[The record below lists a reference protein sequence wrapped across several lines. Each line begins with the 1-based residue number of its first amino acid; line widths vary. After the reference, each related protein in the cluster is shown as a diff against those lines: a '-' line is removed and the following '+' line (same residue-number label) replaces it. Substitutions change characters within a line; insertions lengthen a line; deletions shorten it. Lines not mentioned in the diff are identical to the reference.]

1 MRKLRKIFKYIGY
14 TFLYLIVSLASAY
27 GAITISTNLSSRQSA
42 EGQGVVPAQI
52 QAIRDNF
59 EEAENVDLNLGV
71 TINSGDIDANN
82 FSSTNIGLSAK
93 INHKKVEIEKSNNAS
108 TLAKLTDEA
117 NYKDVISVDGTITID
132 MPGQT
137 YEINICYSDNNL
149 YFDLFGG
156 KFRVE
161 TTNLIDSAKQLIS
174 MIGVELPDI
183 GSIVKN
189 EDGQFDINKILSFL
203 SDLNELKGRRENVIN
218 VNLPI
223 PDAPAIIQLITDKT
237 YKLKTI
243 SLPLSKVSDKMSIE
257 ASGNVNYP
265 KYVEIGERNKDD
277 YANLTPIFGV
287 ASKVIPFAKQD
298 ILSFNTTLTYD
309 DTTYNAFVSVDIKN
323 MRVMVESEYEGLN
336 AKVIYMDKS
345 VYLECG
351 NLFVKFS
358 LDDLDKVGA
367 LLEKFGINL
376 PIDKISAIIDKVT
389 TGKIAEI
396 SGELN
401 MSEFDLS
408 SLNLD
413 IIESINEEDGTTKV
427 VIKDIGTISISADN
441 EKLTAIGFTGFG
453 IDANLEIKDA
463 KEIALTE
470 KEDAYANVAVLLPAV
485 SDAIDFANNK
495 TFSANVNIKVNEIE
509 IPLNVTLN
517 IENGV
522 YLTANTNLYGKDVKV
537 TLDENTLFID
547 VLSNK
552 LKVSLDDKDTI
563 LEFVSTLLGKEISM
577 PEVSTNLDISKII
590 EMVKSVLDR
599 EKTPL
604 LVTALS
610 VNENGELEIGAMG
623 YALTLKT
630 SANEISVKTE
640 IEGISVSATVIG
652 SNDEFVKDEL
662 NADEYTDLVDFLPII
677 ENTTKL
683 IQDKVAYLEINGSY
697 NGISANGFINLNGK
711 IELDLTAS
719 YENIT
724 AKVIFKD
731 GILYVNAGNI
741 AIKFNTV
748 DLDEVAKFVKEN
760 FKIEIPYLDKI
771 SSILESENMI
781 DAIIALIPTNG
792 AKVDTSNLDIE
803 EILTNLTLNISRSLI
818 EVGYTLNGNPLTAN
832 INLGEDKISSI
843 NVNYSSITA
852 SLTLHD
858 NAHDIAVNG
867 EYIDIMTLMG
877 YVDKALE
884 IANNGTVGFNAS
896 LTYDD
901 TTYNA
906 FVSVDIK
913 NMRVMVESEYEG
925 LNAKVIYMDKSVYL
939 ECGNLFV
946 KFSLDDLDKV
956 GALLEKFG
964 INLPID
970 KISAIIDKVTTGK
983 IAEISGELNMS
994 EFDLSS
1000 LNLDIIESINEEDGT
1015 TKVVIKDIGTISI
1028 SADNEKL
1035 TAIGFTGFGIDA
1047 NLEIKDAKEI
1057 ALTEKEDAYANVA
1070 VLLPAVSD
1078 AIDFANNKTFSANV
1092 NIKVNEIEIPLNVT
1106 LNIEN
1111 GVYLTA
1117 NTNLYGKDVKV
1128 TLDENTLFID
1138 VLSNKLKVS
1147 LDDKDTILEF
1157 VSTLL
1162 GKEISMP
1169 EVSTNLDISK
1179 IIEMVKSVLDR
1190 EKTPLLV
1197 TALSVNE
1204 NGELEIGAMGYALT
1218 LKTSANEIS
1227 VKTEIEGISVSA
1239 TVIGSNDEFVK
1250 DELNADE
1257 YTDLVDFLPIIENTT
1272 KLIQD
1277 KVAYLEINGSYN
1289 GISANGFINL
1299 NGKIELDLT
1308 ASYENITAKV
1318 IFKDGIL
1325 YVNAGNIAIKFN
1337 TVDLDEVAKFVKENF
1352 KIEIPYLD
1360 KISSILESEN
1370 MIDAIIALIP
1380 TDGAKVD
1387 TSNLDIEE
1395 ILTNLTL
1402 NISRSLIEVGYTLNG
1417 NSLTASVNLGE
1428 GKISSINVNYS
1439 NITASLTLYDNAH
1452 DIAVNG
1458 EYIDIMTLMGY
1469 VDKALQ
1475 FVKAGHIK
1483 ALAEIIF
1490 LDNGQKVNASV
1501 QADYSSQIK
1510 LGAILSSNDIDGLDI
1525 SFFVEEGVLYFNYN
1539 GLLIKIDNKAFGE
1552 ILSIALEFFGIDPS
1566 TIPFLDKV
1574 DLDFNL
1580 KEEIGIDTGIADID
1594 PMKMIKYL
1602 DYISGLYTNGNDLV
1616 ISLNGKLLYGD
1627 DNAQD
1632 ILISFTSTESALTGI
1647 QIDNIYNSNRSRQIS
1662 AKLEIQDWTGYQGV
1676 DKSKNYVDISRASD
1690 LIKALVN
1697 MVTTKDFHIA
1707 GTFNVN
1713 GKLAGIELASAI
1725 KALGKNNVIP
1735 FDIRVKIV
1743 DKKPEIAI
1751 VLGEIPAVVKVNN
1764 DVPYEF
1770 GDTESGDN
1778 RFLYIYYKDDAI
1790 YLYRS
1795 ETVDVVFGAGKRS
1808 YEKATKIS
1816 LDRLLEDPMY
1826 YVQYSI
1832 GFTDAIINAM
1842 KESMSLASNRTT
1854 PMDYSNILKPIEIVD
1869 ANSFRVSINM
1879 AEIANNP
1886 QLGIMSI
1893 LFRTDTDKNNKNYVS
1908 HLEFGFDLP
1917 LKGDTV
1923 NLKLDSNNIDLVNYL
1938 DPVDMSALYEY
1949 VNSYT
1954 HAYDEEWEASKG
1966 KWTKASE
1973 KIYTI
1978 KFNSNGGNTVS
1989 DMAGSYKTPISL
2001 PTLPDIINDNGIYK
2015 STKVFGGWY
2024 TSEEFADNTLF
2035 TSTTMPRRDTT
2046 LYAKWV
2052 ETIVYYR
2059 TITFVTNSTFTC
2071 DSITRLAGSEIT
2083 LFELED
2089 KEETIDSTTIYS
2101 HFAGWYTSAD
2111 FAENTEFN
2119 DTIMPDFNVTLYAK
2133 WNVYKVEKT
2142 ASFKLYHND
2151 ELLSEKQVKV
2161 GDKAE
2166 LTNSLINETTKY
2178 YLDKD
2183 FSEEY
2188 TGTFEIV
2195 NDLTLYIRNKYHF
2208 SYSSSYGDAFTN
2220 EFDLYEGEEMPALP
2234 SQSTY
2239 VEDDGKTRVTYTFK
2253 GYSDNLTIAPDRN
2266 VDIIA
2271 NWEVET
2277 KYYYTVNFDLRWYI
2291 VFDTV
2296 AGSGWKDAPAA
2307 ISAVTVLEGTTL
2319 NLNESKYIV
2328 QGRAYTSAVRPGK
2341 FTDWSTKAYFKS
2353 TSWGTSQWADY
2364 TKAGSGFTSYTV
2376 TGNATL
2382 YACWQKV

>member
-71 TINSGDIDANN
+71 TINSGDIDSNN
-82 FSSTNIGLSAK
+82 FSSTNIGVSAK
-93 INHKKVEIEKSNNAS
+93 INHKKVEVEKSNSAS
-108 TLAKLTDEA
+108 TLAKLADEE
-117 NYKDVISVDGTITID
+117 NYKDVLSVDGTITIE
-132 MPGQT
+132 MPGQS
-137 YEINICYSDNNL
+137 YEINICYSDDNL

-174 MIGVELPDI
+174 MVGVELPDI

-218 VNLPI
+218 INLPI

-265 KYVEIGERNKDD
+265 KSVEIGARSNDD
-277 YANLTPIFGV
+277 YADLTPIFGV

-298 ILSFNTTLTYD
+298 ILSFNASITYEG
-309 DTTYNAFVSVDIKN
+309 TTYNAFVSADIKN
-323 MRVMVESEYEGLN
+323 MRVMVETEYEGLN
-336 AKVIYMDKS
+336 AKLIYMDKS

-376 PIDKISAIIDKVT
+376 PIDKISTIIDKVT

-396 SGELN
+396 AGELN
-401 MSEFDLS
+401 MGEFDLS
-408 SLNLD
+408 TLNLD
-413 IIESINEEDGTTKV
+413 IIESISEEKGTTKV
-427 VIKDIGTISISADN
+427 VIKDIGTISISADS
-441 EKLTAIGFTGFG
+441 EKLTAIGFNGFG
-453 IDANLEIKDA
+453 VDANLEIKDA

-470 KEDAYANVAVLLPAV
+470 NVDAYANVAVLLPAV
-485 SDAIDFANNK
+485 SDAIDFAKNK
-495 TFSANVNIKVNEIE
+495 TFSANVNLKVQEIE

-517 IENGV
+517 IENGL
-522 YLTANTNLYGKDVKV
+522 YITASTNLYGKDVKV
-537 TLDENTLFID
+537 TFEENTLFID

-563 LEFVSTLLGKEISM
+563 LEFVSTLLSKDISM
-577 PEVSTNLDISKII
+577 PEASANLDISKII

-610 VNENGELEIGAMG
+610 VNESGELEIEAMG

-630 SANEISVKTE
+630 SANEISVKTK
-640 IEGISVSATVIG
+640 IEGISVSATVTG

-662 NADEYTDLVDFLPII
+662 NADEYTDLVDFFPII

-697 NGISANGFINLNGK
+697 NGISTNGFINLNGK

-724 AKVIFKD
+724 ARVIFKD

-741 AIKFNTV
+741 AVKFNTV

-760 FKIEIPYLDKI
+760 FNVEIPYLDKI
-771 SSILESENMI
+771 SCVLESENMI
-781 DAIIALIPTNG
+781 DAIIALIPTDG
-792 AKVDTSNLDIE
+792 AKVDTSKLDIE

-818 EVGYTLNGNPLTAN
+818 EVGYTLNGNPLTASV
-832 INLGEDKISSI
+832 NLGENNIASLG
-843 NVNYSSITA
+843 VTYSDLTA

-858 NAHDIAVNG
+858 NAHDISVSG
-867 EYIDIMTLMG
+867 EYVDVMTLVG
-877 YVDKALE
+877 YADKALE

-896 LTYDD
+896 ITYEG

-906 FVSVDIK
+906 FVSADIK
-913 NMRVMVESEYEG
+913 NMRVMVETEYEG
-925 LNAKVIYMDKSVYL
+925 LNAKLIYMDKSVYL

-970 KISAIIDKVTTGK
+970 KISTIIDKVTTGK
-983 IAEISGELNMS
+983 IAEIAGELNMG
-994 EFDLSS
+994 EFDLST
-1000 LNLDIIESINEEDGT
+1000 LNLDIIESISEEKGT

-1028 SADNEKL
+1028 SADSEKL
-1035 TAIGFTGFGIDA
+1035 TAIGFNGFGVDA

-1057 ALTEKEDAYANVA
+1057 ALTENVDAYANVA

-1078 AIDFANNKTFSANV
+1078 AIDFAKNKTFSANV
-1092 NIKVNEIEIPLNVT
+1092 NLKVQEIEIPLNVT

-1111 GVYLTA
+1111 GLYITA
-1117 NTNLYGKDVKV
+1117 STNLYGKDVKV
-1128 TLDENTLFID
+1128 TFEENTLFID

-1162 GKEISMP
+1162 SKDISMP
-1169 EVSTNLDISK
+1169 EASANLDISK

-1204 NGELEIGAMGYALT
+1204 SGELEIEAMGYALT

-1227 VKTEIEGISVSA
+1227 VKTKIEGISVSA
-1239 TVIGSNDEFVK
+1239 TVTGSNDEFVK

-1257 YTDLVDFLPIIENTT
+1257 YTDLVDFFPIIENTT

-1289 GISANGFINL
+1289 GISTNGFINL

-1308 ASYENITAKV
+1308 ASYENITARV

-1325 YVNAGNIAIKFN
+1325 YVNAGNIAVKFN

-1352 KIEIPYLD
+1352 NVEIPYLD
-1360 KISSILESEN
+1360 KISCVLESEN

-1387 TSNLDIEE
+1387 TSKLDIEE

-1417 NSLTASVNLGE
+1417 NPLTASVNLGE
-1428 GKISSINVNYS
+1428 NKIASLGVTYS
-1439 NITASLTLYDNAH
+1439 NITASLTLHDNAH
-1452 DIAVNG
+1452 DISVSG
-1458 EYIDIMTLMGY
+1458 EYVDVMTLIGY
-1469 VDKALQ
+1469 VEKAMQ
-1475 FVKAGHIK
+1475 FVDAGHIK
-1483 ALAEIIF
+1483 ALAEIVF

-1510 LGAILSSNDIDGLDI
+1510 LGAVISSNDIDGLDI

-1552 ILSIALEFFGIDPS
+1552 ILSIALEFLGIDPS

-1580 KEEIGIDTGIADID
+1580 KEEIGIDTSITDID

-1632 ILISFTSTESALTGI
+1632 IIISFTSTEDSLTGI
-1647 QIDNIYNSNRSRQIS
+1647 KIDNIYNSNRSRQLS
-1662 AKLEIQDWTGYQGV
+1662 AKLDIQDWTGYQGV

-1713 GKLAGIELASAI
+1713 GKLAGIDLAGAV

-1751 VLGEIPAVVKVNN
+1751 VLGEIPAVVEVNN

-1778 RFLYIYYKDDAI
+1778 RFLYIYYKDEAI
-1790 YLYRS
+1790 YIYRS
-1795 ETVDVVFGAGKRS
+1795 ETVDIMFGAGKRS

-1832 GFTDAIINAM
+1832 GFTDTIINAM

-1869 ANSFRVSINM
+1869 ANSFKVSINM

-1893 LFRTDTDKNNKNYVS
+1893 LFRTGTDRNNKNYVS

-1923 NLKLDSNNIDLVNYL
+1923 NLQLDSKNIDLVDYL

-1978 KFNSNGGNTVS
+1978 KFNSNGGNSVS
-1989 DMAGSYKTPISL
+1989 DITGSYKTPISL
-2001 PTLPDIINDNGIYK
+2001 PTLPNIVNDNGIYK
-2015 STKVFGGWY
+2015 STKTFGGWY
-2024 TSEEFADNTLF
+2024 TSENFDENTLF
-2035 TSTTMPRRDTT
+2035 TSQTMPRRDTT

-2052 ETIVYYR
+2052 ETKVYYR
-2059 TITFVTNSTFTC
+2059 TITFVTNSAFTC
-2071 DSITRLAGSEIT
+2071 DSITKLAGSEIT

-2089 KEETIDSTTIYS
+2089 KEETVDSTTTYS
-2101 HFAGWYTSAD
+2101 HFAGWYTSAE
-2111 FAENTEFN
+2111 FNEGTEFN
-2119 DTIMPDFNVTLYAK
+2119 DSIMPDFDVVLYAK
-2133 WNVYKVEKT
+2133 WDVYKVETT

-2151 ELLSEKQVKV
+2151 ELLIEKQVKV

-2166 LTNSLINETTKY
+2166 FTHALVNENTRY
-2178 YLDKD
+2178 YLDKN
-2183 FSEEY
+2183 FNEQYMEA
-2188 TGTFEIV
+2188 FEISS
-2195 NDLTLYIRNKYHF
+2195 DLTLYIRNKYHF
-2208 SYSSSYGDAFTN
+2208 SYTSAYGTVTN
-2220 EFDLYEGEEMPALP
+2220 SEFDLYEGEEMPALP

-2239 VEDDGKTRVTYTFK
+2239 VEDDGNTRVTYTFK
-2253 GYSDNLTIAPDRN
+2253 GYSENLTIAPDKDVN
-2266 VDIIA
+2266 IVA

-2277 KYYYTVNFDLRWYI
+2277 KHYYSITFNLKLYNSTLLPN
-2291 VFDTV
+2291 
-2296 AGSGWKDAPAA
+2296 ASWKDGAPAE
-2307 ISAVTVLEGTTL
+2307 IGSEKFLEGTIIDL
-2319 NLNESKYIV
+2319 KQSKYQV
-2328 QGRAYTSAVRPGK
+2328 SAVA
-2341 FTDWSTKAYFKS
+2341 WATKAHVTKYTLKS
-2353 TSWGTSQWADY
+2353 TTWGTSEWGY
-2364 TKAGSGFTSYTV
+2364 STKGGNGFTSYTV
-2376 TGNATL
+2376 TANATL
-2382 YACWQKV
+2382 YACWERV